1 MLGKA
6 YRLPFRLLGIPI
18 LLDATFLIILPLL
31 AWMIARDLPAYFQW
45 FGLPFSPEEFPPLVR
60 YALGLSAAVGL
71 FVSVLIHELGHSVVG
86 RAYRLRVRNITL
98 WILGGMAQFE
108 RMPRA
113 RGAEAVIAVA
123 GPITS
128 YLVAGL
134 SWAAAQAT
142 PTDFLF
148 LSFWFS
154 YLMYMNF
161 LLATFNLLPALPL
174 DGGRILRSLLA
185 LWLPHLRATQFSATI
200 SKTLAFLMGLL
211 GVLSLEV
218 FLVLIAFF
226 IYMAVSS
233 EARQVVL
240 TEVLGEIPVR
250 DLMTSPVKTV
260 DPQLTMAQLVHK
272 MLVER
277 HLGYPIV
284 DSAGR
289 VQGLITLDDV
299 QRCRQDWGRYAYA
312 PVASVASGK
321 IPTIRENHSA
331 LQAFQRMGRNDFQR
345 LVVLDDF
352 GAVAGIVS
360 KTDLMRALQVRMVE
374 AELGEARNNAHP

>member
-299 QRCRQDWGRYAYA
+299 QRCRQDWGRYADA

-321 IPTIRENHSA
+321 IPTIPENHTA